1 MIKSATAVL
10 HFAREQVFFLSFSPP
25 CGSFPAA
32 CPPLL
37 ISLALCRR
45 PEARFRLQNPP
56 FSSSFCPLFSPTPP
70 CLLSTSTTFEKK
82 LWTFFKKQGR
92 ISEKQWTFSTEVVHR
107 PQQWYKRHAKAVQA
121 EREAPHRH
129 KKIGDHTRT
138 NVCDRRKFLRLFRPT
153 CRLQAGNRRVGNESR
168 EPQPRIMVRSILKRT
183 LALSAWGTPAGMM
196 SISPAATR

>member
-92 ISEKQWTFSTEVVHR
+92 ISEKQWTFSTEVMHR
-107 PQQWYKRHAKAVQA
+107 PPPRYNRHAKAVQN
-121 EREAPHRH
+121 ERKDPHRH

-153 CRLQAGNRRVGNESR
+153 CRLQASNRRVGNENR

-183 LALSAWGTPAGMM
+183 LALSA
-196 SISPAATR
+196 

>member
-25 CGSFPAA
+25 CGPFPAA

-37 ISLALCRR
+37 TSLALCRR
-45 PEARFRLQNPP
+45 PEAPFRLQNPP
-56 FSSSFCPLFSPTPP
+56 FFSSFCPLFSPTPP

-107 PQQWYKRHAKAVQA
+107 PPPRYNRHTKAVQA
-121 EREAPHRH
+121 ERKVPHRH
-129 KKIGDHTRT
+129 KK
-138 NVCDRRKFLRLFRPT
+138 
-153 CRLQAGNRRVGNESR
+153 NRRSHTNKHVRSPKRLGFCRPMRRLGARHRGGAVGR
-168 EPQPRIMVRSILKRT
+168 HEPQPRIMVRSILKRT
-183 LALSAWGTPAGMM
+183 LALSAWGTPAGIM